1 MTSSPSPTLATTR
14 TGGLSLGQILIIVAA
29 AALIAIQVFM
39 IAFPTPEAPGQRYG
53 FGGQRAR
60 GFSGRDLTGITAP
73 LIIIGVILFLGRKG
87 ESSLTRRSISGKSI
101 GGKVYTHELAALA
114 APDLNLSALSLRD
127 AATQKLILN
136 DRSPDNP
143 HFLGTWWLLATYPDL
158 PNAVW
163 EAFAADTA
171 APREGA
177 VRSFLDYEGRTTFL
191 DAGCVIE
198 LSGAHCFFPTTA
210 TQPFIQSNPGGALLS
225 TNIQSKPM
233 QLRFEPNPA
242 RLPMERFLRALA
254 RTPLDAAHADL
265 LDTLLDTHGGCRLT
279 RTAQGWSGECAGY
292 PVEVVEAA
300 Q

>member
-1 MTSSPSPTLATTR
+1 MTTSSPPALATTR
-14 TGGLSLGQILIIVAA
+14 TGGLGFTNLVLLVLAFGLIALQLFFLAFPGREAA
-29 AALIAIQVFM
+29 AMSSRQVLGIAGPLALAGLVLL
-39 IAFPTPEAPGQRYG
+39 R
-53 FGGQRAR
+53 
-60 GFSGRDLTGITAP
+60 S
-73 LIIIGVILFLGRKG
+73 RKG
-87 ESSLTRRSISGKSI
+87 EASLNRHELSGKTTTGTAFSL
-101 GGKVYTHELAALA
+101 KLSTLAP
-114 APDLNLSALSLRD
+114 PDLNQFRLSVRD
-127 AATQKLILN
+127 AASGKLLLSEPN
-136 DRSPDNP
+136 PDNP
-143 HFLGTWWLLATYPDL
+143 HFLGTWWLLSTYPNL

-198 LSGAHCFFPTTA
+198 LFGEHCFFPTTA

-225 TNIQSKPM
+225 TNMQSKPM

-254 RTPLDAAHADL
+254 RKPLDAAHADL
-265 LDTLLDTHGGCRLT
+265 LDTLLDTHGGCRLA
-279 RTAQGWSGECAGY
+279 RTEQGWSGECAGY